1 MANYEANT
9 EKNQPGCSMQD
20 TGLNIQQLIDKGVL
34 SIAGV
39 RDGNWFRFEFSQE

>member
-1 MANYEANT
+1 MANYEVNVQQ
-9 EKNQPGCSMQD
+9 NQSVCNIQE

-39 RDGNWFRFEFSQE
+39 RDGNWFRFEFSQD

>member
-1 MANYEANT
+1 MANYEITAQQ
-9 EKNQPGCSMQD
+9 NQPGCGVQD

-34 SIAGV
+34 SIAGA